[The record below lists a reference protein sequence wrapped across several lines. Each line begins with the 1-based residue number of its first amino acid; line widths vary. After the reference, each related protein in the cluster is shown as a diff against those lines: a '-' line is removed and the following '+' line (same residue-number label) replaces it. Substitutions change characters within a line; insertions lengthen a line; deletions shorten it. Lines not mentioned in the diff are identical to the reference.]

1 MTTNITTITFNTS
14 RKIGFKETEHF
25 RGAVISLFPDNQLY
39 HNHDQSNFIYSYPL
53 IQYKLI
59 GNKPT
64 LVGIGEGATCLD
76 SCWKTGQME
85 RMRIGKD
92 MVDFNVESKSSSIF
106 APSTTQSTYIIRNW
120 LPFNQENYHRY
131 KNEESL
137 PEKINMMN
145 RLLTGNILSLYKGLD
160 IWLDMEVRTEI
171 SEIIKVSTVRY
182 KGVEMIC
189 FDVKINSN
197 ISLPVNCGIGKGV
210 SKGFGTIIL

>member
-1 MTTNITTITFNTS
+1 
-14 RKIGFKETEHF
+14 
-25 RGAVISLFPDNQLY
+25 
-39 HNHDQSNFIYSYPL
+39 
-53 IQYKLI
+53 
-59 GNKPT
+59 
-64 LVGIGEGATCLD
+64 
-76 SCWKTGQME
+76 ME

-106 APSTTQSTYIIRNW
+106 APSSTQSTYIIRNW

-131 KNEESL
+131 KNEDSL

-197 ISLPVNCGIGKGV
+197 ILLPVNCGIGKGV

>member
-1 MTTNITTITFNTS
+1 
-14 RKIGFKETEHF
+14 
-25 RGAVISLFPDNQLY
+25 
-39 HNHDQSNFIYSYPL
+39 
-53 IQYKLI
+53 
-59 GNKPT
+59 
-64 LVGIGEGATCLD
+64 
-76 SCWKTGQME
+76 
-85 RMRIGKD
+85 
-92 MVDFNVESKSSSIF
+92 
-106 APSTTQSTYIIRNW
+106 
-120 LPFNQENYHRY
+120 
-131 KNEESL
+131 
-137 PEKINMMN
+137 MN